1 MRHYQKIRNPLLP
14 DFLLFQVRS
23 DRENSP
29 SIGEALSLQSE
40 QEDRQTTQLPT
51 SKAIQTP
58 LPEEVR
64 GRVANGKPRTP
75 AFTTVPRMGAE
86 SEKKK

>member
-14 DFLLFQVRS
+14 DFLLFQVLS

-40 QEDRQTTQLPT
+40 QEDRQTTKLPT
-51 SKAIQTP
+51 SKATQTP

-64 GRVANGKPRTP
+64 GRVANGKPRTL
-75 AFTTVPRMGAE
+75 AFTTVPHTGAE
-86 SEKKK
+86 SEKNK